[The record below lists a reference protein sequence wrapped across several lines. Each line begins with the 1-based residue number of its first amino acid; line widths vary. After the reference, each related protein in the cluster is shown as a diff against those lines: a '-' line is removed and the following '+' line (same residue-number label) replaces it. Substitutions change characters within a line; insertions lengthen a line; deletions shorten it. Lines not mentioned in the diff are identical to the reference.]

1 VVIRFDR
8 PNVPYQQALYTAVA
22 KTLQV
27 RPEANF
33 DLVAVTPER
42 GSNSE
47 QAMAQST
54 IKKHTNGV
62 LKSLM
67 DMGLPASRI
76 SLSASSSATSASNE
90 VHIYIR

>member
-1 VVIRFDR
+1 
-8 PNVPYQQALYTAVA
+8 
-22 KTLQV
+22 
-27 RPEANF
+27 
-33 DLVAVTPER
+33 
-42 GSNSE
+42 
-47 QAMAQST
+47 MAQST

-76 SLSASSSATSASNE
+76 SLSASSSGSVASNE